1 MIDDE
6 PKKYLT
12 ESSLKKLKAEYE
24 TLKIKKIPEI
34 ADRINEAKQQGDL
47 SENAEYHQA
56 KEDMA
61 WAQGRLLELEH
72 IFHISE
78 VIDDS
83 ARKSSEVSVGCTV
96 VAELNGKTKEFTIV
110 GQQEANPSKGMI
122 SNESPLGD
130 AFIGR
135 KKGDKVEVI
144 TPSGPQTYKILEI
157 QLN

>member
-1 MIDDE
+1 MNDE
-6 PKKYLT
+6 QKKYLT
-12 ESSLKKLKAEYE
+12 GSSLKKLKLEYE
-24 TLKIKKIPEI
+24 NLKIKKIPEI

-72 IFHISE
+72 IFSTSE

-83 ARKSSEVSVGCTV
+83 ARKIGVISIGCTV
-96 VAELNGKTKEFTIV
+96 VADLNGKTKEFTIV
-110 GQQEANPSKGMI
+110 GQQEANPLKGMI

-135 KKGDKVEVI
+135 KKDDRVEVI
-144 TPSGPQTYKILEI
+144 TPAGPQTYKILEI
-157 QLN
+157 KLN

>member
-1 MIDDE
+1 MTDDE

-12 ESSLKKLKAEYE
+12 GSSLKKLQSEYE

-34 ADRINEAKQQGDL
+34 AERINEAKQQGDL

-72 IFHISE
+72 IFSTSE

-83 ARKSSEVSVGCTV
+83 ARKIGEISVGCTV
-96 VAELNGKTKEFTIV
+96 VASLNDKTKEFTIV
-110 GQQEANPSKGMI
+110 GQQEANPLKGMI

-130 AFIGR
+130 AFMGR
-135 KKGDKVEVI
+135 KKGDSVEVI
-144 TPSGPQTYKILEI
+144 TPAGPQTYKILEI
-157 QLN
+157 KLN